1 MHLGMI
7 NDIRQEF
14 NQVYEDLI
22 RHNAENDDIGFEEFR
37 YRMRIIENSKR
48 TMNEEL
54 DFLLMML
61 LRRDMESGEEV

>member
-14 NQVYEDLI
+14 NQVYDDLI

-54 DFLLMML
+54 D
-61 LRRDMESGEEV
+61 